1 MAKQKVATKRLVLMK
16 DKKKV
21 RKSNSEWEVAL
32 WEMLHHSQIHSQW
45 GIDSIA
51 VQDEEEME
59 E

>member
-1 MAKQKVATKRLVLMK
+1 MAKQKVATIRLVLMK

-32 WEMLHHSQIHSQW
+32 WEMLHHSQIHGQW
-45 GIDSIA
+45 GVDSIA

>member
-1 MAKQKVATKRLVLMK
+1 MAKQKVATIRLVLIK
-16 DKKKV
+16 DKKT

-32 WEMLHHSQIHSQW
+32 WEMLHHSEIHGQW

>member
-1 MAKQKVATKRLVLMK
+1 MAKQKVATIRLVMVT
-16 DKKKV
+16 KKKKG

-32 WEMLHHSQIHSQW
+32 WEMLHRSQVHGLW